1 MYKIENIPIRKI
13 LQFNQLFFPTS
24 QQPGNNIFAK
34 HSITILLYRKAKVDF
49 YTGNLVSLLLC
60 YALFLLLFFLI
71 GNELRVC
78 TKESVPPC
86 EGRGVVANKVHVME
100 IMETGPSIERHQ
112 VKRVQ
117 WDIVATIGQK
127 KKKNNQGKDFSDKST
142 QNIDINLSL

>member
-13 LQFNQLFFPTS
+13 LQFNQLFSPTS
-24 QQPGNNIFAK
+24 QQPGNKIYAK
-34 HSITILLYRKAKVDF
+34 HPITILLYRKAKVDF

-60 YALFLLLFFLI
+60 YALFLLFFFLI

-78 TKESVPPC
+78 TEESVPPC

-112 VKRVQ
+112 MKRVQ
-117 WDIVATIGQK
+117 RNIIATTGQE
-127 KKKNNQGKDFSDKST
+127 KKNSRVRIILRQKTTKYRH
-142 QNIDINLSL
+142 